1 MSVKEGGRDWD
12 TEEDGGGGL
21 GEKWEEGHALQ
32 ASKRARVIV
41 RYIVI
46 TRESEGEDERT
57 SRMPLLVCVC
67 VCVCVCGLKEQ
78 KESQTC
84 GMERRRRRYISISV
98 HDAHLHS
105 EHIVVVVAGTRRRHA
120 TCSARSYERESS
132 PTAEG

>member
-32 ASKRARVIV
+32 ASERARVIV

-67 VCVCVCGLKEQ
+67 VCVCVWIKRTKGIADVWNGEEEATIYQ
-78 KESQTC
+78 
-84 GMERRRRRYISISV
+84 YISTRCSF
-98 HDAHLHS
+98 ALRAYRCRRSRNEEETCHLFRPLLR
-105 EHIVVVVAGTRRRHA
+105 AGELSNR
-120 TCSARSYERESS
+120 
-132 PTAEG
+132 